1 MTVVIEDVWTFITA
15 LPSAVGAPLVLFAG
29 WLIAKL
35 LRVLVPKILSAL
47 KFDRL
52 NEKLH
57 VTEFLR
63 KGHVKQSPSLLVG
76 IALYWMIMLIVLA
89 MAASVLDERAAASIS
104 GWLFGS
110 VPIILAAAITAS
122 IGIIVVNFLSN
133 FVDTIARNAAI
144 ASALLIRRGIR
155 AVGYLV
161 VLVMVV
167 EQLGLGQSI
176 VSTLLLISFGSI
188 ALGAA
193 IALGLGCK
201 DLARRYVE
209 SFIRSL
215 QERERAAHGTDL
227 EG

>member
-1 MTVVIEDVWTFITA
+1 MTVFWEDIWAFIMG
-15 LPSAVGAPLVLFAG
+15 LPSAVGAPLVLLAG
-29 WLIAKL
+29 WLVAKL
-35 LRVLVPKILSAL
+35 LRGIVPKLLAAL
-47 KFDRL
+47 KFDTL

-76 IALYWMIMLIVLA
+76 MTLYWIVMLIVLA

-110 VPIILAAAITAS
+110 VPVILAAVITGS

-133 FVDTIARNAAI
+133 FALTIARNAAL
-144 ASALLIRRGIR
+144 ASAVLLRRGIR

-176 VSTLLLISFGSI
+176 VSTLLLISFSSI
-188 ALGAA
+188 ALGVA
-193 IALGLGCK
+193 IAVGLGCK

-215 QERERAAHGTDL
+215 QERERASHGTDL